1 MINNQTVVGFVDVCI
16 EYLNDDKTNTYTMKN
31 TVLKKGRE
39 ALALSLANEIGETYR
54 FYVSKM
60 RFGNGG
66 TTSNQPKIVDAERT
80 GLFGATIVEKPVVS
94 SIDPSISSQVI
105 FTSVL
110 KYDDA
115 IGSVLNEMALIMNNG
130 DFYSMVTFPDLTK
143 TDQMQ
148 ITWNWRINFL

>member
-1 MINNQTVVGFVDVCI
+1 MKEEQKVAGFVDVRI
-16 EYLNDDKTNTYTMKN
+16 DYLNGNSKVYTMKN

-39 ALALSLANEIGETYR
+39 ALALSLANEIGERYS
-54 FYVSKM
+54 FYISQM
-60 RFGNGG
+60 WFGNGG
-66 TTSNQPKIVDAERT
+66 TLNNQPRIVDAERT
-80 GLFGATIVEKPVVS
+80 SFFGTKVVGKPIVS

-110 KYDDA
+110 KYTDA
-115 IGSVLNEMALIMNNG
+115 VNEVLNEMSLVMNNG

>member
-1 MINNQTVVGFVDVCI
+1 MKEDQKVMGFVDVRI
-16 EYLNDDKTNTYTMKN
+16 DYSNGEKKIYTMKN

-39 ALALSLANEIGETYR
+39 ALALSLANEIGERYS
-54 FYVSKM
+54 FYISQM
-60 RFGNGG
+60 WFGNGG
-66 TTSNQPKIVDAERT
+66 TINNQPRIVDAERT
-80 GLFGATIVEKPVVS
+80 SFFGTKVIGKPITS

-110 KYDDA
+110 KYTDA
-115 IGSVLNEMALIMNNG
+115 VDSTLNEMSLVMNNG
-130 DFYSMVTFPDLTK
+130 DFYSMVTFPDLNK

>member
-1 MINNQTVVGFVDVCI
+1 MNNQTVVGFVDVCI
-16 EYLNDDKTNTYTMKN
+16 EYLDGNEKHTYTMKN

-39 ALALSLANEIGETYR
+39 ALALSLANDIGETYR

-66 TTSNQPKIVDAERT
+66 TSNNQPKIVDAERT
-80 GLFGATIVEKPVVS
+80 GLFGANVVEKSVVS

-110 KYDDA
+110 KYGDA
-115 IGSVLNEMALIMNNG
+115 VGSVLNEMALIMNNG
-130 DFYSMVTFPDLTK
+130 DFYSMVTFPDLNK

>member
-16 EYLNDDKTNTYTMKN
+16 EYLNYDKKDVYTMKN

-39 ALALSLANEIGETYR
+39 ALALSLANDIGETYS
-54 FYVSKM
+54 FYVSRM

-66 TTSNQPKIVDAERT
+66 TISNQPKIVDAERT

-115 IGSVLNEMALIMNNG
+115 VGNVLNEMALIMNNG
-130 DFYSMVTFPDLTK
+130 DFYSMVTFPDLNK

>member
-1 MINNQTVVGFVDVCI
+1 MKEYQKVAGFVDVCI
-16 EYLNDDKTNTYTMKN
+16 DYADGEKKVYTMKN

-39 ALALSLANEIGETYR
+39 ALALSLANEIGERYS
-54 FYVSKM
+54 FYISQM
-60 RFGNGG
+60 WFGNGG
-66 TTSNQPKIVDAERT
+66 TIGNQPRIVDAERT
-80 GLFGATIVEKPVVS
+80 SFFGTKVIGKPIIS

-110 KYDDA
+110 KYTDA
-115 IGSVLNEMALIMNNG
+115 VNETLNEMSLVMNNG
-130 DFYSMVTFPDLTK
+130 DFYSMVTFADLTK